1 MRYFFSILLYFM
13 LSTSAYAYIDPG
25 TGSALVTFLVGL
37 IVGASVILKSFWFKI
52 RGLFFK
58 NKQDNDKK
66 D

>member
-1 MRYFFSILLYFM
+1 M

-37 IVGASVILKSFWFKI
+37 IVGASVILKTFWFKI
-52 RGLFFK
+52 RGLFLRK
-58 NKQDNDKK
+58 KQDNDKK